1 MGIALSKGILCP
13 LTKEVWTLS
22 TLFVILH
29 LIVSILLIVVVL
41 VQEGKDPGMRGIQGA
56 SSDMGDSFF
65 KRAGGTT
72 KEKMQ
77 VRLTTT
83 LAILFLI
90 TTVVLVITI
99 S

>member
-1 MGIALSKGILCP
+1 MK
-13 LTKEVWTLS
+13 
-22 TLFVILH
+22 TLFIVLH
-29 LIVSILLIVVVL
+29 LIVCVLLVCVVL
-41 VQEGKDPGMRGIQGA
+41 LQEGKDPGMKGIQGA

-77 VRLTTT
+77 QQLTVTMSV
-83 LAILFLI
+83 LFLI
-90 TTVVLVITI
+90 TTLVLGIV

>member
-1 MGIALSKGILCP
+1 MN
-13 LTKEVWTLS
+13 
-22 TLFVILH
+22 TLFTVLH
-29 LIVSILLIVVVL
+29 IVVSVLLIFIVL
-41 VQEGKDPGMRGIQGA
+41 AQEGKDPGMRGIQGA

-83 LAILFLI
+83 VAILFLI
-90 TTVVLVITI
+90 TTLVLVILAN
-99 S
+99 